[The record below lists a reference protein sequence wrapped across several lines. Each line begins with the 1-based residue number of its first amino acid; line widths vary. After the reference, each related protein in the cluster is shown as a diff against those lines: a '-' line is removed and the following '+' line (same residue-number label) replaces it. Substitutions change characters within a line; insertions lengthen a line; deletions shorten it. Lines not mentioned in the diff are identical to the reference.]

1 MQLDS
6 WGRCCSCA
14 LIPAECVCKKPVAS
28 PPPAALPHQ
37 PRPVAP
43 QSAPASRRTAA
54 DPKTIPADSRIRR
67 YIERHGNGGDVSLR
81 SLKRA
86 TGATEDDIQAL
97 VRRGELALRQ
107 DRRKGLGKTWI
118 RLVARVSSWQ

>member
-6 WGRCCSCA
+6 YGRHVVC
-14 LIPAECVCKKPVAS
+14 LLLPGECRCGTAAASS
-28 PPPAALPHQ
+28 PPATTSPQPHQ
-37 PRPVAP
+37 PRQVAP
-43 QSAPASRRTAA
+43 QQPRKPVVSQRSVE
-54 DPKTIPADSRIRR
+54 DRIRSF
-67 YIERHGNGGDVSLR
+67 IERHGNGGEVSLR

-107 DRRKGLGKTWI
+107 DRRKGLGKTWV
-118 RLVARVSSWQ
+118 RSVARVSSWQ